1 VVHRR
6 QRARRR
12 RSRPCLR
19 GDLRHHLPLH
29 DGPRRRDHVLAARTG
44 RTQCGP
50 LDPGHRPGGAG
61 RSTDLRRRRPLRA
74 AGDDR
79 QGGRRMIPDDIGAAF
94 QATALSGSLLPAL
107 AVAAAAGLVAF
118 VSPCVLPVVPG
129 YLGYVSGLAGQSAA
143 GPGGKRPRPA
153 TGRMLAGS
161 ALFVAGFAVVFMIL
175 GGFAGMLGYLLQ
187 EHALWINRVA
197 GAVVI
202 LMGLVFMGVFPRL
215 SATRPVSSKRP
226 DAGLLGAPL
235 LGLIFGLSWTPCIG
249 PTYAAIIALSLDGGD
264 GGVLRGAILSLA
276 YSLGL
281 GIPFVLF
288 ALLFERALGVSR
300 KLS

>member
-1 VVHRR
+1 MN
-6 QRARRR
+6 
-12 RSRPCLR
+12 
-19 GDLRHHLPLH
+19 
-29 DGPRRRDHVLAARTG
+29 
-44 RTQCGP
+44 
-50 LDPGHRPGGAG
+50 LDE
-61 RSTDLRRRRPLRA
+61 
-74 AGDDR
+74 
-79 QGGRRMIPDDIGAAF
+79 IGAAF

-118 VSPCVLPVVPG
+118 LSPCVLPVVPG
-129 YLGYVSGLAGQSAA
+129 YLGYVSGLAGQSATA
-143 GPGGKRPRPA
+143 GPAKRSRPA

-187 EHALWINRVA
+187 EHALWINRIA
-197 GAVVI
+197 GGVVI

-215 SATRPVSSKRP
+215 SVTRPASSKRP

-235 LGLIFGLSWTPCIG
+235 LGLVFGLSWTPCIG
-249 PTYAAIIALSLDGGD
+249 PTYAAIIALSLDGG
-264 GGVLRGAILSLA
+264 GGALRGGILSLA

-288 ALLFERALGVSR
+288 ALLFERALGLSK
-300 KLS
+300 KLSTHRRTIGLLSGALLIAIGVLLMTGVWSSWMSQLQGMIATFEPVV

>member
-1 VVHRR
+1 M
-6 QRARRR
+6 
-12 RSRPCLR
+12 
-19 GDLRHHLPLH
+19 
-29 DGPRRRDHVLAARTG
+29 T
-44 RTQCGP
+44 
-50 LDPGHRPGGAG
+50 PGE
-61 RSTDLRRRRPLRA
+61 
-74 AGDDR
+74 
-79 QGGRRMIPDDIGAAF
+79 IGAAF

-129 YLGYVSGLAGQSAA
+129 YLGYVSGLAGQSPTA
-143 GPGGKRPRPA
+143 PGAKRSRPA

-187 EHALWINRVA
+187 EHAVWINRIA

-215 SATRPVSSKRP
+215 SVTRPVSSKKP

-235 LGLIFGLSWTPCIG
+235 MGLIFGLSWTPCIG
-249 PTYAAIIALSLDGGD
+249 PTFAAIIALSLDGGGGGD

-281 GIPFVLF
+281 GVPFVLF
-288 ALLFERALGVSR
+288 ALLFERAMGLSK
-300 KLS
+300 KLSKHRRTIGLLSGALLIAIGVLLMTGVWATWMSQLQGMISTFEPVV